1 MWKLHVFDCRYI
13 VICRRQAIS
22 DAVFRP
28 QRIKISEQAVSDVSD
43 GIGCKIIH
51 LVAFQTLDC
60 ALSTGKQ
67 ANLNGARSSET
78 NFSDSHVIDT
88 H

>member
-1 MWKLHVFDCRYI
+1 MWKLYVFDCIYI

-28 QRIKISEQAVSDVSD
+28 QRIKISEKAVSDVSD

-51 LVAFQTLDC
+51 LVAFQKSRLCFEYWQTSKPKWRTKFRD
-60 ALSTGKQ
+60 
-67 ANLNGARSSET
+67 E
-78 NFSDSHVIDT
+78 V
-88 H
+88 